1 MSSAI
6 AGQVNNQAAN
16 QEDYRAF
23 MCDKDLEGRV
33 QCHICPHRCLLKE
46 GQVGLCR
53 ARRGGQGGVASD
65 AYGKMTSLALDPIEK
80 KPLARFMPGSRIL
93 SVGSFGCNLRCPFC
107 QNASIAHAGIEDVP
121 WQKITPEQLVE
132 QALYLKSR
140 GNVGIAYTYNEP
152 LVNYE
157 FVLDCAKRSHE
168 AGLINVL
175 VSNGM
180 ASLEV
185 INELAPFLDAVNIDL
200 KGFTQEFYDFVGGS
214 LDTVK
219 QTIEQ
224 LVACSTCHVEVTTL
238 VIPGKND
245 TEEEIDALSYWLASL
260 NPEIPYHVTRFF
272 PCYKMR
278 NESPT
283 PVRTVFR
290 LAEVARKHLR
300 YVYTGN
306 C

>member
-1 MSSAI
+1 MSSATN
-6 AGQVNNQAAN
+6 GQVNDQAPN
-16 QEDYRAF
+16 QENYRAF
-23 MCDKDLEGRV
+23 TRDKALEGRV
-33 QCHICPHRCLLKE
+33 QCRICPHGCLLKE
-46 GQVGLCR
+46 GQVGLCH
-53 ARRGGQGGVASD
+53 ARRGKQGVVSD

-180 ASLEV
+180 ANLEV
-185 INELAPFLDAVNIDL
+185 INELAPFLDAVNL
-200 KGFTQEFYDFVGGS
+200 S
-214 LDTVK
+214 L
-219 QTIEQ
+219 I
-224 LVACSTCHVEVTTL
+224 H
-238 VIPGKND
+238 I
-245 TEEEIDALSYWLASL
+245 
-260 NPEIPYHVTRFF
+260 
-272 PCYKMR
+272 
-278 NESPT
+278 
-283 PVRTVFR
+283 
-290 LAEVARKHLR
+290 
-300 YVYTGN
+300 
-306 C
+306 

>member
-23 MCDKDLEGRV
+23 MCDKALEGRV
-33 QCHICPHRCLLKE
+33 QCRICPQECLLKE
-46 GQVGLCR
+46 GQVGICQ
-53 ARRGGQGGVASD
+53 ARRCKQGRVIPE
-65 AYGKMTSLALDPIEK
+65 AYGKITSLALDPIEK
-80 KPLARFMPGSRIL
+80 KPLARFMPGTKIL

-107 QNASIAHAGIEDVP
+107 QNASIARAGIDDVS
-121 WQKITPEQLVE
+121 WQEITPEQLVE

-152 LVNYE
+152 LVNFE
-157 FVLDCAKRSHE
+157 FILDCAKRAHE
-168 AGLINVL
+168 VGLVNVL

-180 ASLEV
+180 ANLEV

-219 QTIEQ
+219 QTIKQ
-224 LVACSTCHVEVTTL
+224 LVACPTCHLEVTTL

-245 TEEEIDALSYWLASL
+245 TEEEIDAIARWLASL
-260 NPEIPYHVTRFF
+260 NPEIPYHVSRFF
-272 PCYKMR
+272 PCYKMQ

-283 PVRTVFR
+283 PVRAVYR
-290 LAEVARKHLR
+290 LADVARKHLR